1 MVSEEWVP
9 VLDEKVLDENV
20 GETVTP
26 KGLPVLLMKRYG
38 QIFALSNR
46 CPHMGCT
53 LAGGAMEGYV
63 LTCPCHDWRFD
74 IRTGQ
79 MVEGDPSITLS
90 TYEWRVESGK
100 ISIKVRGD

>member
-9 VLDEKVLDENV
+9 VLEEKLLDQYG
-20 GETVTP
+20 GECVAP
-26 KGLPVLLMKRYG
+26 KGLPVLLMKRNG
-38 QIFALSNR
+38 QIFAITNR

-53 LAGGAMEGYV
+53 LAGGAMEGFI

-79 MVEGDPSITLS
+79 MVEGDPSIKLGL
-90 TYEWRVESGK
+90 YEWRIDSGT
-100 ISIKVRGD
+100 ISIKVGGV